1 MKNKNTYAVFGLGRY
16 GIAVAK
22 ELVKNGEEVIAIDIN
37 EENVNDAIDEIP
49 ICKCGDVTD
58 ADVLYQL
65 GIRNI
70 DNVIIA
76 MASNLEATVM
86 AVTLC
91 KEIGVPNVVVKC
103 GSMMHKKIIERIGA
117 DKVVFPEDES
127 GTRLAKNLISPNIS
141 DIFELSEDC
150 SIIEIKTLDEW
161 CGKTLIE
168 LGLRRKYS
176 INVIAIK
183 ENNKVI
189 TNINPELPL
198 TKEMTLIVIAD
209 DEKIKKLRK

>member
-16 GIAVAK
+16 GLAVAR
-22 ELVKNGEEVIAIDIN
+22 ELVKNGKDVIAVDIN
-37 EENVNDAIDEIP
+37 EENINDAIDEIP

-58 ADVLYQL
+58 EDVLYQL

-70 DNVIIA
+70 DTVIIS

-86 AVTLC
+86 ATTLC

-127 GTRLAKNLISPNIS
+127 GTRLAKNLLNPNVS

-150 SIIEIKTLDEW
+150 SIVEIKTLDEW

-183 ENNKVI
+183 ENDKII

>member
-16 GIAVAK
+16 GLAVAR
-22 ELVKNGEEVIAIDIN
+22 ELVKNGKEVIAVDID

-58 ADVLYQL
+58 ENVLYQL

-70 DNVIIA
+70 DTVIIS

-86 AVTLC
+86 ATTLC

-103 GSMMHKKIIERIGA
+103 GSAMHKKIIERIGA

-127 GTRLAKNLISPNIS
+127 GTRLAKNLLNPNVS

-150 SIIEIKTLDEW
+150 SIVEIKTLDEW

-168 LGLRRKYS
+168 LWKRRKYS

-183 ENNKVI
+183 ENDKVI
-189 TNINPELPL
+189 TNVNPELPL